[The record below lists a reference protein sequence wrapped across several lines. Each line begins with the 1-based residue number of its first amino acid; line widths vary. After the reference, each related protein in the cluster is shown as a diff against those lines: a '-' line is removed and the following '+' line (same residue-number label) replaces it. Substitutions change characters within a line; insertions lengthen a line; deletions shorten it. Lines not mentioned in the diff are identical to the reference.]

1 MTLRTEKETLIY
13 EKQDV
18 CLFGKLIEN
27 IVTDLAT
34 LEQRSLYKTTSADG
48 DF

>member
-34 LEQRSLYKTTSADG
+34 PEQRSYKTTSADG